1 MKKRLFLLPIIVVG
15 LLVLWSM
22 AARGGAQTSF
32 TATPTSTPAAR
43 VYLPLILRIP
53 APHVAQVVFEF
64 SEVVQPEGDTRELA
78 VAFHS
83 IDFIDA
89 HAEAISTLTFGTPEA
104 NALQGE
110 GWFENETDPQLGP
123 FQWAGGPAKRA
134 TMQLAV
140 PQGAEGLLLDITGI
154 QDGIWMT
161 VTVGADPPATLRVD
175 AFQYPSYRFWRE
187 GYVPLGEPLQIPAT
201 GRQPQ
206 WTEGRAFP
214 HFPSTDR
221 VYNILT
227 HHKLYHYAWSTAP
240 DCRINGSFDT
250 MNSLTLVGMQGLIN
264 RDTPQVYLRWLPAA
278 GGFAYY
284 KWADEL
290 RRQVNVVDLELD
302 GLSAINFLYR
312 KYASR
317 FQGAVIYDPEVPD
330 TINLATMIAG
340 LEDRM
345 ILAPDQLG
353 LPGIPQFDDVVDLR
367 PLAQAEGWDATEEGK
382 TRLYQWAYDHLWRR
396 LEHRIIGVISPGP
409 PTSRT
414 VPDGTSY
421 NVLGLAARDYMVA
434 LRLPALWLSPLDE
447 PQAGLFDQFL
457 AEAPSP
463 IPVLGFFGND
473 EFGTVA
479 LASRHGD
486 WVPVITNAHAGGVTC
501 GNLTL
506 LGGVRPEL
514 TPYQAEVDNDRLFA
528 TLGDKPVMT
537 IVTSDGDSLQ
547 LQMERGTY
555 GTSNFVWEEVQG
567 HRFGWSTN
575 PTLAELAPVVWNYYT
590 ETRDQVSLLAFFS
603 GAGYT
608 YPLMMDGAQLRGYLD
623 HTARYL
629 EDTGL
634 RAVSVCMNIS
644 DTEAGP
650 WEDVAVQYYDVLSGT
665 GYLGAFLVGG
675 QERGLH
681 FDYAGAPSPAVDLSY
696 IYNSTGSEAIIADL
710 LARKPGEEFTDV
722 TLGHIAP
729 DCWMVADADAS
740 GGWAALVPPEFSQ
753 SPSCCL
759 AVASGTMKLL
769 PGEYT
774 VTFRMKVTNNQHTEP
789 FAAIYVGET
798 PTDWHQIAYQ
808 SIAPSDFEQA
818 KQYQDFTLSFTL
830 ERFTPEVEFRI
841 DYWRGATALYV
852 DTIRA
857 TRSGGSALPIFGG
870 VFIVTIDQ
878 SQRMTEAPQ
887 LAEDFEAAG
896 GITLHP
902 DEFLAA
908 LNPEFMIEWATPILG
923 ADHPALAQAQAQ
935 LQNGDFFDS
944 LLTVREAL
952 RTLPEHTYLLEG
964 EDVAARANTWITD
977 LAFDQSARQI
987 SFRTHGPPEGTVQ
1000 ASVEISK
1007 GLLVGPFLVN
1017 VDEQSHAFT
1026 TSENG
1031 DYTTLDIEFAQ
1042 GPHQVV
1048 VIEE

>member
-1 MKKRLFLLPIIVVG
+1 MRKRLFLLPIIVAG
-15 LLVLWSM
+15 LIIPWSM

-32 TATPTSTPAAR
+32 TVTPTSTPASR

-53 APHVAQVVFEF
+53 ATHIAQVVFEF
-64 SEVVQPEGDTRELA
+64 SEVMQPEGDTRELA

-89 HAEAISTLTFGTPEA
+89 HAETISTLTFGTPEA
-104 NALQGE
+104 NVLQGE
-110 GWFENETDPQLGP
+110 GWFENETDPQLGS
-123 FQWAGGPAKRA
+123 FQWAGGPNKRA
-134 TMQLAV
+134 TMQLAI
-140 PQGAEGLLLDITGI
+140 PHGTEALLLDISAV

-175 AFQYPSYRFWRE
+175 GFLYPSYRFWRE
-187 GYVPLGEPLQIPAT
+187 GYVPLSEPVHIPAT

-206 WTEGRAFP
+206 WIEGRAFP

-227 HHKLYHYAWSTAP
+227 HHELYHYDWSTAP

-382 TRLYQWAYDHLWRR
+382 TRLYQWVYDHLWPR

-414 VPDGTSY
+414 VPEGTSY

-447 PQAGLFDQFL
+447 PQASLFERFL

-486 WVPVITNAHAGGVTC
+486 WVPVITNAHGGGVTG

-506 LGGVRPEL
+506 FGGVRPAL
-514 TPYQAEVDNDRLFA
+514 TPYRAEIDTDRIFA
-528 TLGDKPVMT
+528 TLGEKPVMT
-537 IVTSDGDSLQ
+537 IVTSDGDSIQIL
-547 LQMERGTY
+547 MDRGIY

-575 PTLAELAPVVWNYYT
+575 PTLAELAPVIWNYYT
-590 ETRDQVSLLAFFS
+590 ETRDEVSLLAFFS

-608 YPLMMDGAQLRGYLD
+608 YPLLMDEAQLRGYLE
-623 HTARYL
+623 HAARYL

-634 RAVSVCMNIS
+634 RGISVCTAIT
-644 DTEAGP
+644 DIEAGP
-650 WEDVAVQYYDVLSGT
+650 WEELAVQYYDVLSGT
-665 GYLGAFLVGG
+665 GYLGTFLVGG

-710 LARKPGEEFTDV
+710 LSRKPGEEFTDV

-759 AVASGTMKLL
+759 AVTLGTISLL

-774 VTFRMKVTNNQHTEP
+774 VTFRMKVANNQHTEP

-830 ERFTPEVEFRI
+830 ERFTPELEFRV
-841 DYWRGATALYV
+841 DYWRGVTALYV

-857 TRSGGSALPIFGG
+857 TRSSGSALPVFAG
-870 VFIVTIDQ
+870 VFIVVIDQ
-878 SQRMTEAPQ
+878 SQRLTEAPH

-923 ADHPALAQAQAQ
+923 ANHPALAQAQAQ
-935 LQNGDFFDS
+935 LQNDDFFDS

-952 RTLPEHTYLLEG
+952 HTLPEHTYLLEG
-964 EDVAARANTWITD
+964 EDVAVRANTWITD

-987 SFRTHGPPEGTVQ
+987 SFRTHGPPQGTVQ
-1000 ASVEISK
+1000 ASVEIPK
-1007 GLLVGPFLVN
+1007 DLLVGPFLVN
-1017 VDEQSHAFT
+1017 VDGQPHDFT

-1031 DYTTLDIEFAQ
+1031 THTTLDMEFSQ

-1048 VIEE
+1048 IIEE

>member
-1 MKKRLFLLPIIVVG
+1 
-15 LLVLWSM
+15 
-22 AARGGAQTSF
+22 
-32 TATPTSTPAAR
+32 
-43 VYLPLILRIP
+43 
-53 APHVAQVVFEF
+53 VVFEF

-89 HAEAISTLTFGTPEA
+89 YAETISTLTFGTPEA

-110 GWFENETDPQLGP
+110 GWFENETDPPVGS

-134 TMQLAV
+134 TLQLAI
-140 PQGAEGLLLDITGI
+140 PQGTEGLLLNITSI
-154 QDGIWMT
+154 QNGMWMT
-161 VTVGADPPATLRVD
+161 VTVGALPAAVLQVD
-175 AFQYPSYRFWRE
+175 GYFYSGQQRYWHA
-187 GYVPLGEPLQIPAT
+187 GYVPLGEAVPAPT
-201 GRQPQ
+201 STAQPQ
-206 WTEGRAFP
+206 WIGGRAFP
-214 HFPSTDR
+214 HFPPTDQ
-221 VYNILT
+221 VYNILAY
-227 HHKLYHYAWSTAP
+227 HELYNYGFSTSG
-240 DCRINGSFDT
+240 DFRINQSHNL
-250 MNSLTLVGMQGLIN
+250 MNDLTLVGMQGVIN
-264 RDTPQVYLRWLPAA
+264 RTTPTVYLKWFPAA
-278 GGFAYY
+278 GGRIYH

-290 RRQVNVVDLELD
+290 RRYVHVVDLELD
-302 GLSAINFLYR
+302 GLSAVNFLYR
-312 KYASR
+312 KYANR
-317 FQGAVIYDPEVPD
+317 FRGAVIYDPEVPD

-345 ILAPDQLG
+345 ILAPEQLG

-367 PLAQAEGWDATEEGK
+367 PLAQAHGWDATEAGEF
-382 TRLYQWAYDHLWRR
+382 RLYQWAYDHLWPW
-396 LEHRIIGVISPGP
+396 LDHRMIGVISPGP
-409 PTSRT
+409 PTSRA
-414 VPDGTSY
+414 VPEWMGTSY

-447 PQAGLFDQFL
+447 PQASLFDQFV

-473 EFGTVA
+473 EVGTVA

-486 WVPVITNAHAGGVTC
+486 WVPAITNVAQGGVTG

-506 LGGVRPEL
+506 FGGVRPAL
-514 TPYQAEVDNDRLFA
+514 TPYRAEMDTDRIFA
-528 TLGDKPVMT
+528 TLGEKPVMT
-537 IVTSDGDSLQ
+537 IVTSDGDSIQ
-547 LQMERGTY
+547 LQMERGNY
-555 GTSNFVWEEVQG
+555 GTSHFVWEEVQG

-575 PTLAELAPVVWNYYT
+575 PTLAELAPVIWNYYT

-603 GAGYT
+603 GGGYT
-608 YPLMMDGAQLRGYLD
+608 YPLLMDSAQLRGYLE

-629 EDTGL
+629 ADTGL
-634 RAVSVCMNIS
+634 RGVSVCTTIAER
-644 DTEAGP
+644 EAGP
-650 WEDVAVQYYDVLSGT
+650 WEDLAVQYYDVLSGT

-675 QERGLH
+675 HERGLH
-681 FDYAGAPSPAVDLSY
+681 FDYAGAPSPAVDLPY
-696 IYNSTGSEAIIADL
+696 IYPDTGSEAIIADL
-710 LARKPGEEFTDV
+710 LARKPGEEF
-722 TLGHIAP
+722 LNILARHIRSP
-729 DCWMVADADAS
+729 GCQIVADADAF
-740 GGWAALVPPEFSQ
+740 GGEAALVPPEFGS

-774 VTFRMKVTNNQHTEP
+774 VTFRMKVADNQDTEP

-798 PTDWHQIAYQ
+798 PTDWHQIVYE
-808 SIAPSDFEQA
+808 SIAPSDFEEA
-818 KQYQDFTLSFTL
+818 GQYQDFALSFTL
-830 ERFTPEVEFRI
+830 ERFTPEVDFRI
-841 DYWRGATALYV
+841 DYWRGATELYV

-857 TRSGGSALPIFGG
+857 IRSGGAALPVFAGA
-870 VFIVTIDQ
+870 FIVVIDQ
-878 SQRMTEAPQ
+878 SQRLTEAPQ

-896 GITLHP
+896 GITLHL

-964 EDVAARANTWITD
+964 EDVTIQANTWITD
-977 LAFDQSARQI
+977 LTFDQSAHQI
-987 SFRTHGPPEGTVQ
+987 SFRTHGPPEGAVQ
-1000 ASVEISK
+1000 ASIEIPK
-1007 GLLVGPFLVN
+1007 ELLAGPFLVN
-1017 VDEQSHAFT
+1017 VDGQSHAFT

-1031 DYTTLDIEFAQ
+1031 HYTTLDIEFAQ

-1048 VIEE
+1048 IIEE